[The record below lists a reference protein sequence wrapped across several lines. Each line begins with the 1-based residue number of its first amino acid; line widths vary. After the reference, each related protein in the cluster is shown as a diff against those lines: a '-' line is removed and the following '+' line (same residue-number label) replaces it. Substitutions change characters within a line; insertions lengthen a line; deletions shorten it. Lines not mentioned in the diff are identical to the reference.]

1 VLALSGTEKN
11 EEFSKFAGQGGFENP
26 REKVCPAFFSHLVHA
41 AAAQSDPR
49 KSRGSS
55 FLIAT
60 RRKLEIE
67 LTPSQQTRN
76 DFLIATFS
84 DVSVPAPLPA
94 GAHREFLI
102 AADQIEKICNRMKT
116 EEKRFSNRNKKAMFA
131 EIGATT
137 ALRRPLAV
145 LLSAH
150 RWC

>member
-1 VLALSGTEKN
+1 VYSCAFDSRVLALSGTEKN

-55 FLIAT
+55 
-60 RRKLEIE
+60 
-67 LTPSQQTRN
+67 
-76 DFLIATFS
+76 FLIATFS